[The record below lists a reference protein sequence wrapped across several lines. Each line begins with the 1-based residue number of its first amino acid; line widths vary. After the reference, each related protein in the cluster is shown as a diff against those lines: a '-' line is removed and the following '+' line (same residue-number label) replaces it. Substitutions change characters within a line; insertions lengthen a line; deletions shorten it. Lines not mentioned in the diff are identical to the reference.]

1 MMEKIN
7 SPYENLL
14 DMSICEKS
22 EGFCKISLAYRKEL
36 TNPHGNF
43 HGGAISSII
52 DTAAV
57 QGLRTIFPKG
67 PYLTVSMEIRYKSP
81 CNSSEI
87 FAEARPGHLKGKFF
101 KTSIRVLD
109 KQGKV
114 IAEAEVKSFLPEWEN
129 NSAVSSKEQFSAKK
143 N

>member
-1 MMEKIN
+1 MKKIN
-7 SPYENLL
+7 SPYEDLL
-14 DMSICEKS
+14 DLYICEKS
-22 EGFCKISLAYRKEL
+22 EGFCKIGLTYRREL

-43 HGGAISSII
+43 HGGAIASII

-81 CNSSEI
+81 SNSPQI
-87 FAEARPGHLKGKFF
+87 FAEARPEHLKGKFF

-114 IAEAEVKSFLPEWEN
+114 IAEAVAKSFLPKWEN
-129 NSAVSSKEQFSAKK
+129 NSVVSSKGIEGNLS
-143 N
+143 